1 MLNRHAIVLIVGSSA
16 LVLLWPYPQSA
27 YGWLGM
33 ALLASGLGLLLD
45 VESGGIRSAVAHLVQ
60 GVGVAWLLATVVRG
74 LALGEAP
81 PHLILAASGIAFA
94 VLGVWLEIRIGFR
107 ALRAAVA
114 IQAVGDLLYISA
126 LAVAFLGRNQSPS
139 TVGWTFIALAGLLSL
154 YAAVYN
160 LALQLRRLRH
170 PQAGWR
176 YRLVGSDGRGLRFQT
191 PEGEAV
197 IAWSHLEAIRQLDP
211 RHLILILPA
220 PLPPEIAATSLP
232 LEQLQREAGATGF
245 PDRPPDRYG
254 LILHEQEL
262 GAPLSMAEASIQAH
276 LSSPDA
282 VFESDRR
289 VLHPPA

>member
-45 VESGGIRSAVAHLVQ
+45 VESGGIRSAVAHLLQ

-81 PHLILAASGIAFA
+81 PHLVLAASGIALA

-126 LAVAFLGRNQSPS
+126 LAVAFWGRNQSPS

-176 YRLVGSDGRGLRFQT
+176 YRLMGSDGRGLRLKT
-191 PEGEAV
+191 PEGEAL

-220 PLPPEIAATSLP
+220 PLPPEIAGSSLP
-232 LEQLQREAGATGF
+232 LEQLQREVGGL
-245 PDRPPDRYG
+245 PDRQPDRYG

-262 GAPLSMAEASIQAH
+262 GAPLSIAEALIKAH
-276 LSSPDA
+276 RPSPGM
-282 VFESDRR
+282 
-289 VLHPPA
+289 LHPPA

>member
-1 MLNRHAIVLIVGSSA
+1 
-16 LVLLWPYPQSA
+16 
-27 YGWLGM
+27 
-33 ALLASGLGLLLD
+33 
-45 VESGGIRSAVAHLVQ
+45 
-60 GVGVAWLLATVVRG
+60 VAWLLATVVRG

-114 IQAVGDLLYISA
+114 IQAVGDLFYLSA
-126 LAVAFLGRNQSPS
+126 LAVAFWGRNQSPS

-176 YRLVGSDGRGLRFQT
+176 YRLMGSDGRGLRLKT
-191 PEGEAV
+191 PDGEAL

-220 PLPPEIAATSLP
+220 PLPPEIAARSLP
-232 LEQLQREAGATGF
+232 LEQLQREVGGL

-262 GAPLSMAEASIQAH
+262 GAPLSIAEASIKAH
-276 LSSPDA
+276 LPSS
-282 VFESDRR
+282 EM
-289 VLHPPA
+289 LHPPA